1 MAKILPVFLSF
12 AACGNRCVFCDQNVI
27 SGVREKADIL
37 QSAEK
42 QINKWLEVS
51 PSWDEVAFY
60 GGNFGDI
67 ERNTRLN
74 LYKTARTRGID
85 RIRFSTRPDTVRDE
99 LLAEIKGERINFV
112 ELGIQSLSDEVL
124 KLNGRPYG
132 EKTAL
137 DAVETICGATSCGVQ
152 LMTGMMGQSYLSSAE
167 DAMRLSEFPIKTARI
182 YPTVV
187 IKGTLLEKFMIEG
200 KYKPT
205 KLHDIIAAAGGMFI
219 NFSARD
225 IKVIRMGLPLDG
237 NIEKEAAGGAV
248 HKSFGDLVKTFIA
261 ALYCELGE
269 KTSFA
274 GYKGF
279 VREKYGALFDSGVK
293 ADFNKISRVLRS
305 SPFADN
311 KRYFEGQ
318 AYSIAR
324 ELESAANDR

>member
-51 PSWDEVAFY
+51 PLWDEVAFY

-74 LYKTARTRGID
+74 LYKTARAHGID
-85 RIRFSTRPDTVRDE
+85 RIRFSTRPDTVRNE
-99 LLAEIKGERINFV
+99 LLAEINGERVSFV
-112 ELGIQSLSDEVL
+112 ELGVQSLSDDVL
-124 KLNGRPYG
+124 KQNGRPYG
-132 EKTAL
+132 EKAAL
-137 DAVETICGATSCGVQ
+137 DAVEKICGVTDCGVQ
-152 LMTGMMGQSYLSSAE
+152 LMTGMMGQSYLSSVE
-167 DAMRLSEFPIKTARI
+167 DACRLSEFPIKTARI
-182 YPTVV
+182 YPTIV
-187 IKGTLLEKFMIEG
+187 IKGTLLEKFMTEC

-205 KLHDIIAAAGGMFI
+205 QLHDIIASAGGMFV
-219 NFSARD
+219 NFSARG

-237 NIEKEAAGGAV
+237 DIEKEAVGGV
-248 HKSFGDLVKTFIA
+248 LHKSFGDLVKTLVA
-261 ALYCELGE
+261 SLYCEIGE

-274 GYKGF
+274 GYKGY
-279 VREKYGALFDSGVK
+279 VRQKYGALFDSSIK

-318 AYSIAR
+318 AYCIAR
-324 ELESAANDR
+324 ELESAADNG